1 MHLLYPLA
9 ALVGLSAAG
18 MSRAQPPVTVLE
30 LYTSQGCSSCPPAEA
45 RLATLAARPDVIALA
60 FHVDYWDEL
69 GWQDRFGLH
78 AAVVRQQGYAHAL
91 GRSSVYTPQFI
102 INGASDV
109 LDGGEPSLRPI
120 AAAAGWQLTLAADA
134 RQLSLLVQGPAKADG
149 SELTLVSFRDRA
161 VSAIGRGENQ
171 GRTLTE
177 VHIVRSIETLAAWQ
191 GAPRRFEIE
200 RSRLPADATGVV
212 ALIQRPGPGAI
223 LAAAQ
228 LTLPLGN

>member
-1 MHLLYPLA
+1 MRLRYPLA
-9 ALVGLSAAG
+9 VLFGLSAAG

-30 LYTSQGCSSCPPAEA
+30 LYTSEGCSSCPPAEA
-45 RLATLAARPDVIALA
+45 RLAALAERSDVIALA
-60 FHVDYWDEL
+60 FHVDYWDSL
-69 GWQDRFGLH
+69 GWQDRFGLQ
-78 AAVVRQQGYAHAL
+78 AAVLRQQRYAHAL

-109 LDGGEPSLRPI
+109 LGGGAPPLTPLAG
-120 AAAAGWQLTLAADA
+120 AAAWQLTLAADA
-134 RQLSLLVQGPAKADG
+134 RQVSVQVQGPATADG

-161 VSAIGRGENQ
+161 ISAIGRGENQ

-177 VHIVRSIETLAAWQ
+177 VRIVRSIETLGVWA
-191 GAPRRFEIE
+191 GASRTVSIE
-200 RSRLPADATGVV
+200 RARLPADATGVV

-228 LTLPLGN
+228 LALR